1 MRVMSEREFWEIVGK
16 LNWDEA
22 GDDEAVVEP
31 VVEYLANKSNQDI
44 FEFEELLAQKLHALD
59 TMAHAKEIGE
69 DAYVSGSDYFSV
81 DGFLYSRC
89 VVVANGK
96 SYFEHVHENPS
107 EFPKDMEFEAIL
119 YVAQQAY
126 NKKNNSEW
134 KYVSPTSYETYENT
148 SGWKQ
153 A

>member
-1 MRVMSEREFWEIVGK
+1 MNENEFWKVIEM

-22 GDDEAVVEP
+22 GDDDAVVEP
-31 VVEYLANKSNQDI
+31 VVDYLSEKSNDDI
-44 FEFEELLAQKLHALD
+44 FQFEELLSQKLYALD
-59 TMAHAKEIGE
+59 TKAHAKEIGE
-69 DAYVSGSDYFSV
+69 DAYVNEEEYFSV

-96 SYFEHVHENPS
+96 ELFEHVLGNPS

-126 NKKNNSEW
+126 EQKNDKEW
-134 KYVSPTSYETYENT
+134 EYVSPTDYETYRN
-148 SGWKQ
+148 SAGWQ
-153 A
+153 

>member
-1 MRVMSEREFWEIVGK
+1 M

-31 VVEYLANKSNQDI
+31 VVDYLSQKKDEEI
-44 FEFEELLAQKLHALD
+44 FQFEELLAQKLYALD
-59 TMAHAKEIGE
+59 TKAHAKEIGE
-69 DAYVSGSDYFSV
+69 DAFINNEKYFSV

-96 SYFEHVHENPS
+96 DLFEHVLQNPT

-119 YVAQQAY
+119 NVAQEAY
-126 NKKNNSEW
+126 EQKSDKEW
-134 KYVSPTSYETYENT
+134 SYVSPTDYETYKNA
-148 SGWKQ
+148 SGWQ
-153 A
+153 QYV